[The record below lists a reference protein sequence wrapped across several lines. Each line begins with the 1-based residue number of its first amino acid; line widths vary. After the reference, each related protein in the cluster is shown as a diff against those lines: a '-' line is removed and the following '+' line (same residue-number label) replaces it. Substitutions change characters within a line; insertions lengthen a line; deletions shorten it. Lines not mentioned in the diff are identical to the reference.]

1 MHFIKFHFVNK
12 ILLFFLVWWLIC
24 HKYKLFKGVW
34 VFKNISRPTVVF
46 QTAEGPQPYITVWFY
61 GISQEVVSRIVQ
73 SCSGVFRIFA
83 FPRALESGID
93 EKLRANLLGFDA
105 KLEMPCLPSWIYYFS
120 RPLLGSFSEPI
131 QLTHLQITIWL
142 YAVWYAVKGFT
153 NMHSWSEEWCHVAR
167 IRQEEQDL

>member
-83 FPRALESGID
+83 FPTCFRKWYRWETKSSSAGFWCKIGDALPPFLNILFFPSFVG
-93 EKLRANLLGFDA
+93 LLQWTHSAHSPADNYLTLCSMICSEGFH
-105 KLEMPCLPSWIYYFS
+105 
-120 RPLLGSFSEPI
+120 
-131 QLTHLQITIWL
+131 Q
-142 YAVWYAVKGFT
+142 YA
-153 NMHSWSEEWCHVAR
+153 
-167 IRQEEQDL
+167 